1 MLRAVSHLRIAGL
14 FLLGA
19 LATACAAEP
28 AVGTTDLPTEQI
40 GRVSSAIIDGTD
52 SEDNQDFVLQL
63 GLETDGAVTPQCS
76 STLIAKN
83 LLLTARHCVAD
94 LDEKTATMGPNY
106 EPSRFTVYVGKD
118 GPQQIEN
125 GAEPAARGKRVITQ
139 GTSSMFPDIALIVLD
154 TELDAPVATIR
165 LDDGPQKS
173 ELVNVVGF
181 GMNEKNV
188 NVQVR
193 MQKDDVKVLAL
204 APEVTQ
210 FHTLHAGE
218 FAFGEAACYGDSGG
232 PALSATSNAI
242 VGVASRVNSGV
253 AGTEAKPN
261 AMCLGAED
269 VFTSMKPFRALVD
282 SAFAAAGAKPKIEAP
297 LAVVATTTKGNTD
310 TQSTAY
316 TNSAVISAADATSGG
331 CSTTGSPSSRTGG
344 FTAGL
349 GLALV
354 AVSRRRRTAS

>member
-1 MLRAVSHLRIAGL
+1 MLRAVSDLRFAGL

-19 LATACAAEP
+19 MATACAAEP
-28 AVGTTDLPTEQI
+28 ASSTEQI
-40 GRVSSAIIDGTD
+40 GRVSSAIINGVD
-52 SEDNQDFVLQL
+52 SDDNQDFVLQI

-76 STLIAKN
+76 STLIGKN

-94 LDEKTATMGPNY
+94 LDEKTGTMGPSY
-106 EPSRFTVYVGKD
+106 DASRFTVYVGKD

-125 GAEPAARGKRVITQ
+125 GVEPAARGKKVITQ
-139 GTSSMFPDIALIVLD
+139 VGTSSMFPDLALIVLD
-154 TELDAPVATIR
+154 KNVDAPIATIR
-165 LDDGPQKS
+165 LEDAPQKS

-181 GMNEKNV
+181 GMNEQNV

-210 FHTLHAGE
+210 FHTLHTGE

-232 PALSATSNAI
+232 PALSAKSNAV

-269 VFTSMKPFRALVD
+269 VFTSLKPFRALVD
-282 SAFAAAGAKPKIEAP
+282 AGFKAAGTSPKIEPA
-297 LAVVATTTKGNTD
+297 LVNGTISTKGNTD
-310 TQSTAY
+310 TQSTGY
-316 TNSAVISAADATSGG
+316 TASTLIPVSDESGGG
-331 CSTTGSPSSRTGG
+331 CSTTGSSSKTSGG
-344 FTAGL
+344 AFTALL

-354 AVSRRRRTAS
+354 VGARRRRVAS